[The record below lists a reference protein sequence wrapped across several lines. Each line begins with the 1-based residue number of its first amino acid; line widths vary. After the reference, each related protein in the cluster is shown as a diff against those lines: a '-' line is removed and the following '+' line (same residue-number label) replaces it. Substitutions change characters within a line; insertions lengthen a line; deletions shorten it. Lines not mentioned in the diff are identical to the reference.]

1 MHQRIFGALSGL
13 ALFCLTLVYLTLAIA
28 HDASARS
35 HDAPHYASLAF
46 DKANL
51 RVGPGTQY
59 PIDWVYVKKGLP
71 LEVLRDYGSWR
82 QVRDRDG
89 VTGWMHRRLLSA
101 RRMVII
107 TGASG
112 ALHALRRRP
121 MASAPVVL
129 RAEAGVLGHLVK
141 CAGDWCA
148 VEIAERRGW
157 LPRRQLWG
165 ADGD

>member
-1 MHQRIFGALSGL
+1 
-13 ALFCLTLVYLTLAIA
+13 LAIA
-28 HDASARS
+28 HDAQARP
-35 HDAPHYASLAF
+35 HDAPAHYASLAF
-46 DKANL
+46 NKANM

-71 LEVLRDYGSWR
+71 LEVLRDYGPWR

-107 TGASG
+107 TGA
-112 ALHALRRRP
+112 ARVTRALRRQP
-121 MASAPVVL
+121 ATSAPVVL

-157 LPRRQLWG
+157 LPRNQLWG
-165 ADGD
+165 ADDD